1 MYYVYI
7 IKSQRSEKFYT
18 GITNDIDRR
27 LQEHNHQLSN
37 TRTTKKITD
46 FEVVF
51 LTTVDD
57 RITAR
62 EAEVYLKSGIGREF
76 RNSLT

>member
-7 IKSQRSEKFYT
+7 IRSKNSKKIYT

-27 LQEHNHQLSN
+27 LQEHNYQLSN

-62 EAEVYLKSGIGREF
+62 AVEIYLKSGIGREF
-76 RNSLT
+76 RDSLI